1 MATRNPMNQRYQGDG
16 PGGQTRKSAS
26 SAKPTSKAAASVHVK
41 KKPQTASE
49 KRAAKKAQEREA
61 EQKAKVRA
69 QKAAEKAKA
78 SDVVVEEP
86 KKAPEKKVGGFFSNP
101 EATAAK
107 YGPRAEEYKKW
118 RRIYWYLLGLG
129 VVIIA
134 VSFMM
139 TNTVGYDN
147 PIIWVL
153 IVSSYA
159 VIIAAFF
166 IDFRKVKPI
175 MKMEREGSLG
185 KKTPK
190 ALKHEQEAREQAQA
204 LEAARKAARESR
216 KPSLRKPK
224 DTVVPGEE
232 GTQAK
237 GEVPGM
243 EEALE
248 QEED

>member
-61 EQKAKVRA
+61 EQKARVRA

-78 SDVVVEEP
+78 SDIVVEEP
-86 KKAPEKKVGGFFSNP
+86 KKAPEKKAGFFSNP

-118 RRIYWYLLGLG
+118 RRLYWYLLGLG

-139 TNTVGYDN
+139 TNTIGYDS

-204 LEAARKAARESR
+204 LEAARKAARASR

-232 GTQAK
+232 GAQAE